1 MYVTACFSERFVAI
15 FIKGTTI
22 ANRRLALEKKCLPE
36 CPRAINQS
44 FPKQIMAINIR
55 PVKIWPVLLCALV
68 SGCSLQHHTDRAE
81 RSWLN
86 AKLPSAELHSVS
98 LTPEIGSSPD
108 TVSEAFLTSS
118 GASTYLLGQIE
129 SRDINELSGMAP
141 VIGERDKY
149 WAINDSGNR
158 PQLFAFNGSGKN
170 FGIIDLP
177 VRNRDWEDLATFKLN
192 AENWIAIS
200 ETGDNVRRHSVS
212 SIYFFKQPDIKDLPK
227 QLELAYQLDFSYED
241 GPRNVESMSV
251 SIRERKIYLI
261 SKDKAPRIY
270 TLPLPTINDS
280 DLTNKAQV
288 AKYAGQLAEL
298 QATDDDAWWERA
310 FAAGL
315 LLTPTGLDFSAGDR
329 MAVVSNY
336 RHVYLF
342 SRSGN
347 EAWAAALSRAPKILT
362 SHRMEQSESVAF
374 SADGREVIVSSEGV
388 NAPLLTIRPSVA
400 AARL

>member
-1 MYVTACFSERFVAI
+1 M
-15 FIKGTTI
+15 
-22 ANRRLALEKKCLPE
+22 
-36 CPRAINQS
+36 
-44 FPKQIMAINIR
+44 R

-86 AKLPSAELHSVS
+86 AKLLSPELHSVS
-98 LTPEIGSSPD
+98 LTPEIASSAD
-108 TVSEAFLTSS
+108 TVGEAFLTTS
-118 GASTYLLGQIE
+118 GASTHLLGQIE
-129 SRDINELSGMAP
+129 SRDIDELSGMAP

-149 WAINDSGNR
+149 WAINDSGNK
-158 PQLFAFNGSGKN
+158 PQLFAINGSGKH
-170 FGIIDLP
+170 FGKIDLP
-177 VRNRDWEDLATFKLN
+177 VLNRDWEDLATFDLN
-192 AENWIAIS
+192 GENWIAIS

-212 SIYFFKQPDIKDLPK
+212 SIYFFKQPDLKDLPK

-251 SIRERKIYLI
+251 SVRERRIYLI
-261 SKDKAPRIY
+261 SKDKTPRIY
-270 TLPLPTINDS
+270 TLPLPTITAGDQ
-280 DLTNKAQV
+280 TGKARV
-288 AKYAGQLAEL
+288 TRNAARYAGQLAKL
-298 QATDDDAWWERA
+298 QATDDDAWWERT
-310 FAAGL
+310 FAASL

-342 SRSGN
+342 SRSGD
-347 EAWAAALSRAPKILT
+347 ETWAAALTRAPKILT